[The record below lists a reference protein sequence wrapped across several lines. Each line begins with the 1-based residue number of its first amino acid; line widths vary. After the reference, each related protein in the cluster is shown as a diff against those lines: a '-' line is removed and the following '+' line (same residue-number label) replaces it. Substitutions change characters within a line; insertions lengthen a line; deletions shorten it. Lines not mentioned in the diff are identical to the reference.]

1 MSGKNTVQFDP
12 NTESIQDKY
21 KEIISKSNKRIL
33 LFNKE
38 SGEMVGSIISDTT
51 DNLDSTYLKWKVED
65 FDEEEF
71 QWVGNYDT
79 GGLVRIE
86 DIPTEIVEEEVD
98 MRIGSIVEES
108 YPLFSQINVITDAVK
123 KLIEE
128 NAIAGDEVD
137 EFNKMVEFIEGRR
150 EQNRKYK
157 IAYSEDPDF
166 NLVSRKDNQDR
177 ITRQLAGGLE
187 EAVKATAAAAAGPFR
202 GPTHPHN
209 DKENNVHV
217 EGRAY

>member
-166 NLVSRKDNQDR
+166 NLVSRRDAWNK
-177 ITRQLAGGLE
+177 TARQLAGGLHE
-187 EAVKATAAAAAGPFR
+187 VVGPAR
-202 GPTHPHN
+202 VVNPHN
-209 DKENNVHV
+209 DWSNDVDV
-217 EGRAY
+217 EGQAY